1 MAACASVS
9 RVVAACS
16 PYAVFRASDL
26 ARTCAWAAP
35 PCTPPFAP
43 PSTPLST
50 PPSTPPPAAG
60 PPVVAPPQAPRP
72 YRPRHRRG
80 AAAVIQGEL
89 FALPSRLAQG
99 S

>member
-26 ARTCAWAAP
+26 ARTCAWA
-35 PCTPPFAP
+35 AP

-80 AAAVIQGEL
+80 AAVVIQGEL
-89 FALPSRLAQG
+89 FALPPPLAQG